1 MPGEALLTLLEKAGL
16 QQAKLAGYTG
26 MKSSPYTEGALLSAA
41 KPGVGLSLDVAAPTQ
56 ESPAPSTEPSPSPQP
71 GGSCQPGGT

>member
-1 MPGEALLTLLEKAGL
+1 MPGEALLALLEKVGL
-16 QQAKLAGYTG
+16 QQVKLAGYTG

-56 ESPAPSTEPSPSPQP
+56 ESQAPSPSPQP